1 MTTPTPDPS
10 LDLSAPAAPAPTATS
25 TATPTATAT
34 PAPTLAPPTTSTDLV
49 LVPPE
54 PVAAVAPAQVQGMVP
69 LDPAKAAELAAR
81 AQSYVDGVMSLDPRA
96 PEFGQKVHDVSV
108 MGDREVREAS
118 AVSNRMLERPVKAL
132 QAANGKE
139 GEPQKVVADS
149 LVELRQLVGDLDP
162 GQVDKPRK
170 KLLGVI
176 PFGDRVRDYF
186 DSYKSS
192 QAHLNAIIQSL
203 KNGQDEL
210 RKDNAAIELEKANL
224 WATMQRLQ
232 EYAVLASSIDGAL
245 AAKADQLAAT
255 DPQRA
260 DQLRTDMLFTVRQK
274 HQDLLTQLA
283 VSAQGYL
290 ALDMVRRNNT
300 ELIKGVERATTTT
313 VSALR
318 TAVIVAQAL
327 ANQKLVLDQISAL
340 NETTSGLIVA
350 TSEMLKQQ
358 TGQIHEQASSST
370 VSLDALKA
378 AFANI
383 YQTMDAIDSFKLQAL
398 DNMATTVTTL
408 ESEIDNS
415 KRYLARAKERSDRE
429 ALRGGDDLLGIDAPA
444 DTKDD
449 GTK

>member
-1 MTTPTPDPS
+1 MTTPTPGPAS
-10 LDLSAPAAPAPTATS
+10 SPLDLSAPVATTAQATAAMAAPTTLEAPHTS
-25 TATPTATAT
+25 
-34 PAPTLAPPTTSTDLV
+34 SDLV
-49 LVPPE
+49 LVPPA
-54 PVAAVAPAQVQGMVP
+54 PVPAVAPTQVQGMVP
-69 LDPAKAAELAAR
+69 LDPAKAAALAER
-81 AQSYVDGVMSLDPRA
+81 AQGFVDGIMALDPRA
-96 PEFGQKVHDVSV
+96 PEFGQKVADVSS
-108 MGDREVREAS
+108 MGDAEVRAAS

-149 LVELRQLVGDLDP
+149 LVELRQLVNDLDP
-162 GQVDKPRK
+162 SQVDKPQK
-170 KLLGVI
+170 KLLGI
-176 PFGDRVRDYF
+176 LPFGDRVRDYF
-186 DSYKSS
+186 DSYRSS
-192 QAHLNAIIQSL
+192 QAHLNSIIQSL

-245 AAKADQLAAT
+245 EAKANELALT
-255 DPQRA
+255 DAERA
-260 DQLRTDMLFTVRQK
+260 DQLKTDLLFAVRQK

-327 ANQKLVLDQISAL
+327 ANQKLVLDQITAL
-340 NETTSGLIVA
+340 NQTTNSLIVA

-358 TGQIHEQASSST
+358 SGEIHNQAASTT

-398 DNMATTVTTL
+398 DNMAQTVTTL
-408 ESEIDNS
+408 ESEIDTS

-429 ALRGGDDLLGIDAPA
+429 LAQGGDDLIGIEQR
-444 DTKDD
+444 TD
-449 GTK
+449 GSK